1 MTTRII
7 HSPNCCHTA
16 KEVSWYAATLIK
28 PDELVFAGYTNGNL
42 FTKDVMG
49 KKIYNFLSYE
59 KDYTI
64 NFNNSKINIIIK
76 KLYYEQYRP
85 DLTTTN
91 AAEFFFDIILS
102 GESNEIID
110 LFIKTAKKKYR
121 EDILDDT
128 DDVNKINCWMFDD
141 GYWESNYKSKK
152 RNIDTV
158 YLPKNTRDNL
168 IDDIESFMSKDR
180 EKMYDRMGIP
190 YKRNY
195 LFEGLPGSGKT
206 SLIRAIARQNLI
218 WILDLLHYLVKQQIQ
233 LLIGE

>member
-110 LFIKTAKKKYR
+110 LFIKTAKKNI
-121 EDILDDT
+121 E
-128 DDVNKINCWMFDD
+128 KIF
-141 GYWESNYKSKK
+141 
-152 RNIDTV
+152 
-158 YLPKNTRDNL
+158 
-168 IDDIESFMSKDR
+168 
-180 EKMYDRMGIP
+180 
-190 YKRNY
+190 
-195 LFEGLPGSGKT
+195 
-206 SLIRAIARQNLI
+206 
-218 WILDLLHYLVKQQIQ
+218 
-233 LLIGE
+233 